1 VSKKKADERYKITF
15 HFISTD
21 NIVPAEINLIENQLG
36 ELFKQIIR
44 EEDQED

>member
-1 VSKKKADERYKITF
+1 MSKKKADERYKITF